1 MKSGLIL
8 EGGAMRGMF
17 TAGVLDILMEH
28 DVVFDGVIGVS
39 AGAVFGCNY
48 KSRQI
53 GRTIR
58 YNAKYCNDP
67 RYCSIRSLL
76 KTGDLYGNQFCYHEI
91 PEKLDIFDTKAF
103 EQNPVEFYVVCTD
116 IDTGKPVYH
125 KIDRMND
132 TEMDWL
138 RASASMPLV
147 SKPVEV
153 DGKRLLD
160 GGITDA
166 IPLRYFENIGFIR
179 NVVILTQPAGYA
191 KADSRSLPLIRLAMR
206 GMPNTATAMQNRARR
221 YNQTLR
227 YIAERE
233 KAGEILVIRPPH
245 KLPVNHVEH
254 DPEKLKET
262 YEIGRKT
269 GEQSLQQIVEFL
281 R

>member
-191 KADSRSLPLIRLAMR
+191 KADSRSLPLIRLAMHNT
-206 GMPNTATAMQNRARR
+206 PNTATAMQNRARR